1 MQDQERLDIGKT
13 LAFWREAANRL
24 ALIRIHGEYDNVGP
38 VTADDVDAHL
48 ESLRRT
54 SERLLDEGTPYVPAL
69 IRLFMEADTDL
80 ASLLEAYGRDKLQ
93 PEQKDAVTTLMKDM
107 PGLWAA
113 ATEIKMI
120 NDRDR
125 LFDPDEE
132 PDLVSREAIAEAEK
146 KKKRQMDEHGGPW
159 SMKDRPT
166 GAWPDFHSLTIW

>member
-13 LAFWREAANRL
+13 LAFWQEAANRL

-38 VTADDVDAHL
+38 VTADDIDAHL
-48 ESLRRT
+48 EGLRRT

-132 PDLVSREAIAEAEK
+132 PDLVSAETLAEAEK
-146 KKKRQMDEHGGPW
+146 KKKQQMDEHGGPW
-159 SMKDRPT
+159 SMSDRP
-166 GAWPDFHSLTIW
+166 DRSLAGFP

>member
-1 MQDQERLDIGKT
+1 MQDKERLDIGKT
-13 LAFWREAANRL
+13 LAFWQEAANRL

-48 ESLRRT
+48 EGLRRT

-69 IRLFMEADTDL
+69 IRLLVEADTDL
-80 ASLLEAYGRDKLQ
+80 ASLLEAYGLDKLQ
-93 PEQKDAVTTLMKDM
+93 PDQKDAVTTLMKDM

-132 PDLVSREAIAEAEK
+132 PDLVSAEMLAEAK
-146 KKKRQMDEHGGPW
+146 KKKKEQMDEHGGPW
-159 SMKDRPT
+159 SMSDRPT
-166 GAWPDFHSLTIW
+166 GAWPDSIA

>member
-1 MQDQERLDIGKT
+1 MQEQKCIDVGKT
-13 LAFWREAANRL
+13 LTFWQEAANRL

-48 ESLRRT
+48 EGLRRQ

-80 ASLLEAYGRDKLQ
+80 ASLLEAYGRDKLRS
-93 PEQKDAVTTLMKDM
+93 EQKEAVTTLMKDM

-120 NDRDR
+120 NNRDQ

-132 PDLVSREAIAEAEK
+132 PDEVSAEALAEAEK
-146 KKKRQMDEHGGPW
+146 KKKQQTDLHGPW
-159 SMKDRPT
+159 TTSDRPT